1 MRFTKLSLL
10 IRKGFNLYEF
20 TLEKHK
26 KEFKRY
32 TEELISQDKEV
43 QERNKSCNILITEYI
58 NTIGGRPPEECLE
71 RLANYILKEHLSS
84 KHPDKV
90 TLEGYPVLSD
100 RQQKTR
106 NNKEFTKE
114 TEILDYIKL
123 KRENKFH
130 NLNKRN
136 LTDNTKGE

>member
-1 MRFTKLSLL
+1 
-10 IRKGFNLYEF
+10 LYHF

-26 KEFKRY
+26 KEFKQY
-32 TEELISQDKEV
+32 TEELILQEKEI
-43 QERNKSCNILITEYI
+43 QERNESCNTLIMEYV
-58 NTIGGRPPEECLE
+58 NAIGGRPPEECLE
-71 RLANYILKEHLSS
+71 RLANYILKEHLVS

-90 TLEGYPVLSD
+90 TNERYPVLSA

-106 NNKEFTKE
+106 NNKEFSKE
-114 TEILDYIKL
+114 SEILDYIKL
-123 KRENKFH
+123 KKENKFH